1 MKMEVF
7 LYKEGLKTYASIW
20 LEGINIID
28 LKLKF
33 FNLAIKNN
41 K

>member
-7 LYKEGLKTYASIW
+7 LYKEGLNTYARIW